1 MVFHFMDICGNDC
14 VGHLSRKFEPA
25 GGLFS
30 TTRRVLIWIF
40 SPGRSACWGDF
51 YGAIVRL
58 YQNTEPTVSN
68 PIFPILPYSFMGEI
82 AMLLMP
88 SETTKAAK
96 DQEWAHLISLT
107 AQGDQAALTTFYDRT
122 SPQVFGLV
130 LKILNNREAAE
141 EVTLDVYTQVWRQ
154 AHTYDQTRGAPGAW
168 LMTLARTR
176 AIDRFRAG
184 AAEQGRIESLDA
196 AELFVSAGDTPEQ
209 DVEGQ
214 ERRRYVQQALAV
226 LTAEQRQAIALA
238 YFYGLSQSE
247 IAEKLQLPLG
257 TVKTRIRLAMMKLR
271 EALAPYESGL
281 TP

>member
-1 MVFHFMDICGNDC
+1 MPVMT
-14 VGHLSRKFEPA
+14 S
-25 GGLFS
+25 
-30 TTRRVLIWIF
+30 
-40 SPGRSACWGDF
+40 
-51 YGAIVRL
+51 
-58 YQNTEPTVSN
+58 EPTKQ
-68 PIFPILPYSFMGEI
+68 
-82 AMLLMP
+82 AQ
-88 SETTKAAK
+88 
-96 DQEWAHLISLT
+96 DQEWSQLIALT
-107 AQGDQAALTTFYDRT
+107 AQGDQAALATLYDRT

-154 AHTYDQTRGAPGAW
+154 AHTYDRTRGAPGAW

-184 AAEQGRIESLDA
+184 AAEHGRIESLDA
-196 AELFVSAGDTPEQ
+196 VELLVSADDTPEQ

-214 ERRRYVQQALAV
+214 QRRRYVQQALEV

-257 TVKTRIRLAMMKLR
+257 TVKTRIRLGMIKLR
-271 EALAPYESGL
+271 EALTPYETGL

>member
-58 YQNTEPTVSN
+58 YKNTEPTVSN
-68 PIFPILPYSFMGEI
+68 PIFPIPPYSFMGEI

-107 AQGDQAALTTFYDRT
+107 AQGDQAALATFYDRT

-130 LKILNNREAAE
+130 LKFSIIARPLKKSPWMSTRRCGVRPIPMTKREG
-141 EVTLDVYTQVWRQ
+141 R
-154 AHTYDQTRGAPGAW
+154 PG
-168 LMTLARTR
+168 
-176 AIDRFRAG
+176 
-184 AAEQGRIESLDA
+184 
-196 AELFVSAGDTPEQ
+196 
-209 DVEGQ
+209 
-214 ERRRYVQQALAV
+214 
-226 LTAEQRQAIALA
+226 
-238 YFYGLSQSE
+238 
-247 IAEKLQLPLG
+247 LG
-257 TVKTRIRLAMMKLR
+257 
-271 EALAPYESGL
+271 
-281 TP
+281 